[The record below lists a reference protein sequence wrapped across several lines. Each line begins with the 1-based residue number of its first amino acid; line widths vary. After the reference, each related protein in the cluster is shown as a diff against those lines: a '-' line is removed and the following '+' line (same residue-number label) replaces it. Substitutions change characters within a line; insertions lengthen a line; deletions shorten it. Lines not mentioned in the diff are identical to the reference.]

1 VSVII
6 DASIQGKLG
15 EDTPNV
21 LAATGDKPNFKRQAS
36 GFMKQ
41 VTDNNA
47 KVGSAHSTLYQTIKP
62 KNTAEIVA
70 MTARTAMAATVGQLE
85 SGKGNKI
92 ASRA

>member
-1 VSVII
+1 MSVII
-6 DASIQGKLG
+6 QGSVQGKLG

-21 LAATGDKPNFKRQAS
+21 LAATGDKPNHKRQAS
-36 GFMKQ
+36 GFMKL

-47 KVGSAHSTLYQTIKP
+47 KVAEAHSTLYQTIKP

-70 MTARTAMAATVGQLE
+70 MTARTAMDATPGQLE